1 MKNLLALATLAALAT
16 PALADSPKPP
26 PAAIGAAATIKDIEK
41 TFGFV
46 PAFVRDLP
54 QVMLASWWDGM
65 KALEINPHT
74 ALDGKT
80 KELIGLA
87 VAAAIPCEYCIAFH
101 TEAAKLDNAT
111 DEEIQ
116 EAIGMAGL
124 TRTGSIWLNGRQV
137 DKAQFRKDLERF
149 VHDARQA
156 SAKK

>member
-1 MKNLLALATLAALAT
+1 MTKLLALVTLAALAS
-16 PALADSPKPP
+16 PALADSPKPS
-26 PAAIGAAATIKDIEK
+26 PAAAATLKDIEK

-54 QVMLASWWDGM
+54 QIMLPSWWDGT
-65 KALEINPHT
+65 KALELNPHT

-87 VAAAIPCEYCIAFH
+87 VAASIPCEYCIAFH

-116 EAIGMAGL
+116 EAVAMAGL
-124 TRTGSIWLNGRQV
+124 TRSGSVSLNGRQV

>member
-1 MKNLLALATLAALAT
+1 MTKLLALAALAALAA
-16 PALADSPKPP
+16 PAFADTPKPP
-26 PAAIGAAATIKDIEK
+26 PAAAAAMKDIEK

-54 QVMLASWWDGM
+54 QLMLASWWDAT
-65 KALEINPHT
+65 KALELDPHT

-87 VAAAIPCEYCIAFH
+87 VAASIPCEYCIAFH

-116 EAIGMAGL
+116 EAIAMAGL
-124 TRTGSIWLNGRQV
+124 TRTGSVWLNGRQV
-137 DKAQFRKDLERF
+137 DKAQYRKDLERF
-149 VHDARQA
+149 VHDARHA